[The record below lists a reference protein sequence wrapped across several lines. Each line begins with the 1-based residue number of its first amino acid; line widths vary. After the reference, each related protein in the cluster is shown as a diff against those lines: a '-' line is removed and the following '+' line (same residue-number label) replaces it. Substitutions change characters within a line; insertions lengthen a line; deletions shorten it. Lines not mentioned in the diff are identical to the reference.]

1 MFSRLLASVIE
12 KGSKESEVPDL
23 GAGRGVKGQ
32 QGVLRESLVPGTCI
46 RESDLQLDLVT
57 VK

>member
-1 MFSRLLASVIE
+1 MKFPIW
-12 KGSKESEVPDL
+12 
-23 GAGRGVKGQ
+23 GAGRGVEGQ
-32 QGVLRESLVPGTCI
+32 QRVLWESLVPGTCI